1 MKITITYDN
10 GRVDVFDDTR
20 FTAAQPFGN
29 NTMLANY
36 ELRFDQLGETG
47 PWMRVHRYDINSDS
61 APKDPIDGIPKAS
74 RNRGWQFL
82 LAEREE
88 IGHIVQIK
96 TDEKELAFRIGGE
109 LVDAAKFKQMVDL
122 CINDSSKKSKAQ
134 CAIELFQT
142 LSKMPGAS
150 VAEPESIVSRFGFG
164 MQAFDAALH
173 ISAAVPQKSSE
184 QGAGGGKGKTEA
196 SRGWMEDLD
205 NEDLVKVI
213 ALFFRWLFRA
223 VSRFM

>member
-10 GRVDVFDDTR
+10 GRVDIFDDTR

-36 ELRFDQLGETG
+36 ELRLDQLGKTG
-47 PWMRVHRYDINSDS
+47 LWMKVHRYDINSDS

-88 IGHIVQIK
+88 IDHIVQIK

-134 CAIELFQT
+134 CAVELFQT
-142 LSKMPGAS
+142 LSKMPGMS
-150 VAEPESIVSRFGFG
+150 MAEPESIVSQFGFG
-164 MQAFDAALH
+164 MQAFDAALR
-173 ISAAVPQKSSE
+173 ISATAPQKTS
-184 QGAGGGKGKTEA
+184 GRKPDEA
-196 SRGWMEDLD
+196 KRKPKADRGWMEDLD
-205 NEDLVKVI
+205 NEDLD
-213 ALFFRWLFRA
+213 
-223 VSRFM
+223 